1 MENKKG
7 IILGEIKKYFIYF
20 VLFSIIGW
28 LYEVFLELFIYNNG
42 FVNRGFLF
50 GPYCPV
56 YGFGAIIFIL
66 ALNKL
71 KKKKICVGKLNITPA
86 LVFVGIVAISTIVEL
101 ITSYILQIFT
111 GGWLWDYAD
120 YAFNFEGRIALDTS
134 LRFGVGGMLFMY
146 VLHPLFEKMLNKLG
160 NKKVN
165 ILFISLF
172 SIILIDFG
180 VKVIGM
186 I

>member
-7 IILGEIKKYFIYF
+7 VILEEIKKYFIYF

-28 LYEVFLELFIYNNG
+28 LYEVLLELFIYNNG

-66 ALNKL
+66 ALKGL

-101 ITSYILQIFT
+101 ITSYT
-111 GGWLWDYAD
+111 NPARG
-120 YAFNFEGRIALDTS
+120 N
-134 LRFGVGGMLFMY
+134 RFSR
-146 VLHPLFEKMLNKLG
+146 KR
-160 NKKVN
+160 
-165 ILFISLF
+165 
-172 SIILIDFG
+172 
-180 VKVIGM
+180 
-186 I
+186 

>member
-7 IILGEIKKYFIYF
+7 AILGEVKKYFVYF
-20 VLFSIIGW
+20 VFFSIIGW
-28 LYEVFLELFIYNNG
+28 LYEVFLEIFIYNNG

-66 ALNKL
+66 ALKGL
-71 KKKKICVGKLNITPA
+71 KKKKICIGKLNIIPA
-86 LVFVGIVAISTIVEL
+86 LVFVGIMAISTVVEL
-101 ITSYILQIFT
+101 ITSYLLQIVI
-111 GGWLWDYAD
+111 GGWLWDYSG

-160 NKKVN
+160 NRKVN
-165 ILFISLF
+165 ILFISLL
-172 SIILIDFG
+172 LIMLVDFG
-180 VKVIGM
+180 IKIISMV
-186 I
+186 